1 MNRINLVGSMIAALV
16 LTIGSAVAQRNTS
29 AADNAALRYWAAF
42 SQLQD
47 AAITDQEAKELN
59 AVLDSMGPYDDS
71 KYKELLQ
78 RNSLALEVMAR
89 GSTLSNCDW
98 GLDYGL
104 GEDIP
109 VDYARKALV
118 LGRLNVLNVIHLYH
132 TGNKDGA
139 IRALAAGLRFSR
151 DVANGGSLFATL
163 IAKDLLF
170 THLTA
175 VGDAI
180 RIGQLSAPQRSLL
193 QNAVR
198 GLGEGL
204 DWPTAARRDL
214 EALRPRYATDPQT
227 LAALIRMISAYEA
240 VLNDQSKLATLTEA
254 INNAP
259 QELASVIPN
268 PKQLLEQKRE
278 LTDRLQQTREL
289 LSAR

>member
-1 MNRINLVGSMIAALV
+1 MNRINLMGSTIVAVV
-16 LTIGSAVAQRNTS
+16 LTAGSAVAQRNVTV
-29 AADNAALRYWAAF
+29 ADNAALRYWAAF

-59 AVLDSMGPYDDS
+59 SVLENMGPYDDS

-78 RNSLALEVMAR
+78 KNDLALEVMAR
-89 GSTLSNCDW
+89 GTTLANCDW

-118 LGRLNVLNVIHLYH
+118 LGRLNVLNAIHLYH
-132 TGNKDGA
+132 SGNKDGA
-139 IRALAAGLRFSR
+139 IRALAVGLRFSR

-175 VGDAI
+175 VSDAL
-180 RIGQLSAPQRSLL
+180 RMGQLSASQRELL

-204 DWPTAARRDL
+204 DWPAAARRDL
-214 EALRPRYATDPQT
+214 EALRARYAKDPQT
-227 LAALIRMISAYEA
+227 SAALTRIISAYGA
-240 VLNDQSKLATLTEA
+240 LLNDQSKLATLTEA

-259 QELASVIPN
+259 QELASLIPN
-268 PKQLLEQKRE
+268 PKRVLEQKQE
-278 LTDRLQQTREL
+278 LTDRLLQARGL
-289 LSAR
+289 LR

>member
-1 MNRINLVGSMIAALV
+1 MNRINLMGSTIVAVV
-16 LTIGSAVAQRNTS
+16 LTVGPAVAQRNLTV
-29 AADNAALRYWAAF
+29 ADNAALRYWAAF

-59 AVLDSMGPYDDS
+59 SVLENMGPYDDS

-78 RNSLALEVMAR
+78 KNGLALEVMAR
-89 GSTLSNCDW
+89 GTTLANCDW

-118 LGRLNVLNVIHLYH
+118 LGRLNVLNAIHLYH
-132 TGNKDGA
+132 SGNKDGA

-175 VGDAI
+175 VGDAL
-180 RIGQLSAPQRSLL
+180 RMGQLSGSQKELL
-193 QNAVR
+193 QNALR

-204 DWPTAARRDL
+204 DWPAAARRDL
-214 EALRPRYATDPQT
+214 EALHAHYAKDPQT
-227 LAALIRMISAYEA
+227 SAALTRIISAYSA
-240 VLNDQSKLATLTEA
+240 LLNDQSKLATLTEA

-259 QELASVIPN
+259 QELASLIPN
-268 PKQLLEQKRE
+268 PKRVLEQKQE
-278 LTDRLQQTREL
+278 LTDRLLQTRGL
-289 LSAR
+289 LR

>member
-1 MNRINLVGSMIAALV
+1 MNRMNLMRSTILTVV
-16 LTIGSAVAQRNTS
+16 LTVGSAVAQRNVS
-29 AADNAALRYWAAF
+29 EADNAALRYWAAF

-59 AVLDSMGPYDDS
+59 SVLDRMGPYDDS

-78 RNSLALEVMAR
+78 RNTLALEVMAR
-89 GSTLSNCDW
+89 GTTLSNCDW

-118 LGRLNVLNVIHLYH
+118 LGRLNILNAMHLYH

-139 IRALAAGLRFSR
+139 VRALATGLRFSR

-163 IAKDLLF
+163 IAKDLLY

-175 VGDAI
+175 VGDAF
-180 RIGQLSAPQRSLL
+180 RMGQLSASQRSRL
-193 QNAVR
+193 QNAVG

-204 DWPTAARRDL
+204 DWPAAASRDL
-214 EALRPRYATDPQT
+214 EALRPRYAKDPQAS
-227 LAALIRMISAYEA
+227 AALSRIISAYEA
-240 VLNDQSKLATLTEA
+240 FLNDQSKLAALTQA
-254 INNAP
+254 INSAP

-268 PKQLLEQKRE
+268 PKRVLEQKQE
-278 LTDRLQQTREL
+278 LTDRLLQTRGQL
-289 LSAR
+289 R